1 MKKNITLRD
10 FRESVA
16 KGRKIQEIVGE
27 YFSRIEKADPE
38 SKTYLTLN
46 KEAALAEAKKV
57 DLKIENGERIGSL
70 EGAPASVKDVLC
82 TKGLRTTAASKILDN
97 FVPPYDATAVAQ
109 LKKEGAIIL
118 GKTNCDEFAM
128 GGSGENSAYGVCPN
142 PLDRERVPGGSSSGS
157 AVAVAENLCI
167 YSLGS
172 DTGGSVRL
180 PASFC
185 GICGM
190 KPTYGRISR
199 YGLIAMAS
207 SLDQVGVMANDV
219 SDIAEVLSA
228 ISGPDPMDG
237 TSSGVAGQNFSDDFE
252 EGVAGLTIAYN
263 KKSIGQSDP
272 AIAKAS
278 FEFLKK
284 WENAGGKTENIE
296 IPFLGEEAVACYY
309 IITTSE
315 VSSNM
320 ARFDSS
326 RYGQVTRK
334 SLEDSTNWKDFI
346 SLNRGELLG
355 KEVKRRIIMGTFCLS
370 SGYYDAYYAKAQAV
384 RANIKKKLNE
394 IFKKYPLIFTPTS
407 PDLPFKIGERMN
419 DPVKMYLADA
429 FTTSANLAGIPA
441 ISIPIGETGLNGKK
455 LSIGGQLMANAW
467 EEKTL
472 LRGAYWAEKI
482 LEEK

>member
-1 MKKNITLRD
+1 MTKNITLKE
-10 FRESVA
+10 FREQISQGQKVS
-16 KGRKIQEIVGE
+16 KVVND
-27 YFSRIEKADPE
+27 YFARIEKADPE
-38 SKTYLTLN
+38 GKTFLTLN
-46 KEAALAEAKKV
+46 KERALEEAE
-57 DLKIENGERIGSL
+57 KIDEKITKGEEVKTL
-70 EGAPASVKDVLC
+70 EGTPASIKDVLC
-82 TKGLRTTAASKILDN
+82 TKDLRTTAASKILDN
-97 FVPPYDATAVAQ
+97 FVPPYDATAVAN

-207 SLDQVGVMANDV
+207 SLDQVGVMANNV
-219 SDIAEVLSA
+219 SDIAEVLSTIA
-228 ISGPDPMDG
+228 APDTMDS
-237 TSSGVAGQNFSDDFE
+237 TSSGVAGQNFSENFE
-252 EGVAGLTIAYN
+252 EGIVGMTIAYN
-263 KKSIGQSDP
+263 KKSIEQSDP
-272 AIAKAS
+272 AIANAS

-284 WENAGGKTENIE
+284 WEAAGGKTENIE

-326 RYGQVTRK
+326 RYGKVTEK
-334 SLEDSTNWKDFI
+334 SLEEASHWSDFI

-370 SGYYDAYYAKAQAV
+370 SGYYDAYYAKAQKT
-384 RANIKKKLNE
+384 RALIKQKLAAT
-394 IFKKYPLIFTPTS
+394 FKKYPLIFTPTS

-429 FTTSANLAGIPA
+429 FTTTANLAGIPA
-441 ISIPIGETGLNGKK
+441 ISLPIGRTVLDGKV

-467 EEKTL
+467 DEKTL
-472 LRGAYWAEKI
+472 LQGAYGIEKI